1 VCCCIERTSATGN
14 AVRAG
19 TQDYNFPASLL
30 LARRPLSMC
39 AVSLGRCRAASRRLD
54 ADAGEAV
61 AVQAYAA
68 AAAALARACPLQT
81 PPQSNPMCWQK
92 TLLMR
97 TGLTSLTVEGGA
109 AARGVAHLAWGGDE

>member
-1 VCCCIERTSATGN
+1 MCCYIERTSATGH

-19 TQDYNFPASLL
+19 TQDYIFAASLL
-30 LARRPLSMC
+30 LARRPLSMS
-39 AVSLGRCRAASRRLD
+39 AVSLGRCR
-54 ADAGEAV
+54 E
-61 AVQAYAA
+61 

-92 TLLMR
+92 ALLMR

-109 AARGVAHLAWGGDE
+109 AARGVAHLAWGDMSERGRREGGCKC